1 MNNSFIQINNI
12 SKHFVNVK
20 AVDDVS
26 FEIKEGEF
34 FSLLGP
40 SGCGKT
46 TLLRLLAGFEYPTSG
61 TLLIDGIDITALPP
75 NKRPTNM
82 VFQNYAIFPHL
93 NVEKNIQFGLRK
105 LGLSNDEIEKRVKDV
120 LTLVKLEGYEER
132 FSNQLSGGQRQRVAL
147 ARALVRQPKVLLL
160 DEPLGALDKK
170 LRDEM
175 QLELRAL
182 QKNIG
187 ITFIFVT
194 HDQQEAISMSDRV
207 AVMNNGKIQQL
218 SAPNELYKNPENI
231 FVSDFIGETN
241 FLQAE
246 TKSIDGNFINVSI
259 EKLGEF
265 KISGV
270 QRAKRGEPKVEVT
283 FSLDSNGILAVTAN
297 DKVTG
302 AQANAEI
309 KADRGRLTDS
319 DIERMIADAERYR
332 EEDMALARKI
342 NLRNALE
349 ETVYGLKSSMT
360 EKNDIAGISEL
371 DETLEFL
378 EFNSE
383 SASYEELQKEAD
395 KLFSKFGARVE
406 ARKLDM

>member
-12 SKHFVNVK
+12 SKHFADVK

-26 FEIKEGEF
+26 FEVKEGEF

-61 TLLIDGIDITALPP
+61 NLLIDGIDITELSPD
-75 NKRPTNM
+75 KRPTNM

-105 LGLSNDEIEKRVKDV
+105 LGLSNDEINKRVKDV

-175 QLELRAL
+175 QLELRTL

-187 ITFIFVT
+187 ITFVFVT

-218 SAPNELYKNPENI
+218 SAPNELYKNPENK
-231 FVSDFIGETN
+231 FVSYFIG
-241 FLQAE
+241 
-246 TKSIDGNFINVSI
+246 
-259 EKLGEF
+259 
-265 KISGV
+265 
-270 QRAKRGEPKVEVT
+270 
-283 FSLDSNGILAVTAN
+283 
-297 DKVTG
+297 
-302 AQANAEI
+302 
-309 KADRGRLTDS
+309 
-319 DIERMIADAERYR
+319 
-332 EEDMALARKI
+332 
-342 NLRNALE
+342 
-349 ETVYGLKSSMT
+349 
-360 EKNDIAGISEL
+360 
-371 DETLEFL
+371 
-378 EFNSE
+378 
-383 SASYEELQKEAD
+383 
-395 KLFSKFGARVE
+395 
-406 ARKLDM
+406 

>member
-12 SKHFVNVK
+12 SKHFANVK

-46 TLLRLLAGFEYPTSG
+46 TLLRLLAGFEYPTTG
-61 TLLIDGIDITALPP
+61 NLFIDGVDITELSPD
-75 NKRPTNM
+75 KRPTNM

-105 LGLSNDEIEKRVKDV
+105 LGLSNDEINNRVKDV

-175 QLELRAL
+175 QLELRTL

-187 ITFIFVT
+187 ITFVFVT

-241 FLQAE
+241 FLKAM
-246 TKSIDGNFINVSI
+246 TKSSEENSSDVVCSVRPESMMISKVKSDWDICLEAKIRQTSY
-259 EKLGEF
+259 LGEMTRF
-265 KISGV
+265 Y
-270 QRAKRGEPKVEVT
+270 VEVQ
-283 FSLDSNGILAVTAN
+283 GI
-297 DKVTG
+297 DKVITVSS
-302 AQANAEI
+302 QHFDNQSF
-309 KADRGRLTDS
+309 ADNQCFISISLE
-319 DIERMIADAERYR
+319 DISI
-332 EEDMALARKI
+332 LNK
-342 NLRNALE
+342 
-349 ETVYGLKSSMT
+349 K
-360 EKNDIAGISEL
+360 
-371 DETLEFL
+371 
-378 EFNSE
+378 
-383 SASYEELQKEAD
+383 
-395 KLFSKFGARVE
+395 
-406 ARKLDM
+406 

>member
-12 SKHFVNVK
+12 SKHFADVK

-61 TLLIDGIDITALPP
+61 NLLIDGTDITALPP
-75 NKRPTNM
+75 DKRPTNM

-105 LGLSNDEIEKRVKDV
+105 LGLSNDEIGKRVKEV
-120 LTLVKLEGYEER
+120 LSLVKLEGYEER

-175 QLELRAL
+175 QLELRTL

-187 ITFIFVT
+187 ITFVFVT

-207 AVMNNGKIQQL
+207 AVMNDGKIQQL
-218 SAPNELYKNPENI
+218 SAPNELYKNQVMEN
-231 FVSDFIGETN
+231 S
-241 FLQAE
+241 
-246 TKSIDGNFINVSI
+246 S
-259 EKLGEF
+259 
-265 KISGV
+265 
-270 QRAKRGEPKVEVT
+270 T
-283 FSLDSNGILAVTAN
+283 FRS
-297 DKVTG
+297 
-302 AQANAEI
+302 
-309 KADRGRLTDS
+309 
-319 DIERMIADAERYR
+319 
-332 EEDMALARKI
+332 
-342 NLRNALE
+342 
-349 ETVYGLKSSMT
+349 
-360 EKNDIAGISEL
+360 KN
-371 DETLEFL
+371 
-378 EFNSE
+378 
-383 SASYEELQKEAD
+383 
-395 KLFSKFGARVE
+395 
-406 ARKLDM
+406 

>member
-12 SKHFVNVK
+12 SKHFADVK

-46 TLLRLLAGFEYPTSG
+46 TLLRLLAGFEYPTTG
-61 TLLIDGIDITALPP
+61 NLLIDGVDITELSPD
-75 NKRPTNM
+75 KRPTNM

-105 LGLSNDEIEKRVKDV
+105 LGLSNDEINNRVKDV

-175 QLELRAL
+175 QLELRTL

-187 ITFIFVT
+187 ITFVFVT

-207 AVMNNGKIQQL
+207 AVMSEGKIQQL
-218 SAPNELYKNPENI
+218 SAPNELYKKPQNI

-241 FLQAE
+241 FLKAT
-246 TKSIDGNFINVSI
+246 TKSQDGEYINVSI
-259 EKLGEF
+259 EDLGEF
-265 KISGV
+265 TVKNDLN
-270 QRAKRGEPKVEVT
+270 
-283 FSLDSNGILAVTAN
+283 LDENSSDVVCSVRPETMMI
-297 DKVTG
+297 DKVKSDWDICLE
-302 AQANAEI
+302 AEI
-309 KADRGRLTDS
+309 KQTSYLGEMTKFYVETKEIEKTITVSSQYFDNKSFENNKCFISISLD
-319 DIERMIADAERYR
+319 DIS
-332 EEDMALARKI
+332 L
-342 NLRNALE
+342 
-349 ETVYGLKSSMT
+349 LK
-360 EKNDIAGISEL
+360 K
-371 DETLEFL
+371 
-378 EFNSE
+378 
-383 SASYEELQKEAD
+383 K
-395 KLFSKFGARVE
+395 
-406 ARKLDM
+406 

>member
-12 SKHFVNVK
+12 SKHFADVK

-61 TLLIDGIDITALPP
+61 NLLIDGIDITELSPD
-75 NKRPTNM
+75 KRPTNM

-105 LGLSNDEIEKRVKDV
+105 LGLNNDEINKRVNDV
-120 LTLVKLEGYEER
+120 LALVKLEGYEER

-175 QLELRAL
+175 QLELRTL

-187 ITFIFVT
+187 ITFVFVT

-207 AVMNNGKIQQL
+207 AVMNHGKIQQL

-241 FLQAE
+241 FLKAM
-246 TKSIDGNFINVSI
+246 TKSSEGEFINASI
-259 EKLGEF
+259 EGLGEF
-265 KISGV
+265 KIKNNLNIAENSSDV
-270 QRAKRGEPKVEVT
+270 VCSVRPESMMISKVKSDWDICLEAKIKQTSYLGE
-283 FSLDSNGILAVTAN
+283 
-297 DKVTG
+297 
-302 AQANAEI
+302 
-309 KADRGRLTDS
+309 
-319 DIERMIADAERYR
+319 
-332 EEDMALARKI
+332 
-342 NLRNALE
+342 
-349 ETVYGLKSSMT
+349 MT
-360 EKNDIAGISEL
+360 R
-371 DETLEFL
+371 F
-378 EFNSE
+378 
-383 SASYEELQKEAD
+383 Y
-395 KLFSKFGARVE
+395 VE
-406 ARKLDM
+406 AKGIDKIITVSSQHFDNQSFENNDCFISISLEDISILNKK

>member
-12 SKHFVNVK
+12 SKHFADVK
-20 AVDDVS
+20 AVDNVS

-61 TLLIDGIDITALPP
+61 NLLIDGTDITALPP
-75 NKRPTNM
+75 DKRPTNM

-105 LGLSNDEIEKRVKDV
+105 LGLSGDEIEKRVKDV
-120 LTLVKLEGYEER
+120 LSLVKLEGYEER

-147 ARALVRQPKVLLL
+147 ARALIRQPKVLLL

-175 QLELRAL
+175 QLELRTL

-187 ITFIFVT
+187 ITFVFVT

-241 FLQAE
+241 FLKAE
-246 TKSIDGNFINVSI
+246 TKSNDGEFINVSI
-259 EKLGEF
+259 EELGEF
-265 KISGV
+265 KIKNNLNITSNSSNV
-270 QRAKRGEPKVEVT
+270 VCSIRPESMMISREKSDWDVC
-283 FSLDSNGILAVTAN
+283 LD
-297 DKVTG
+297 
-302 AQANAEI
+302 AEI
-309 KADRGRLTDS
+309 RQTSYLG
-319 DIERMIADAERYR
+319 E
-332 EEDMALARKI
+332 
-342 NLRNALE
+342 
-349 ETVYGLKSSMT
+349 MT
-360 EKNDIAGISEL
+360 R
-371 DETLEFL
+371 F
-378 EFNSE
+378 
-383 SASYEELQKEAD
+383 Y
-395 KLFSKFGARVE
+395 VE
-406 ARKLDM
+406 AKGIEKLITVSSQHFDNQSFEDNKCFVSMSLEDISLLNKK

>member
-12 SKHFVNVK
+12 SKHFADVK

-61 TLLIDGIDITALPP
+61 NLLIDGTDITALPP
-75 NKRPTNM
+75 DKRPTNM

-105 LGLSNDEIEKRVKDV
+105 LGLSNDEIDKRVKEV
-120 LTLVKLEGYEER
+120 LLLVKLEGYEER

-175 QLELRAL
+175 QLELRTL

-187 ITFIFVT
+187 ITFVFVT

-207 AVMNNGKIQQL
+207 AVMNDGKIQQL
-218 SAPNELYKNPENI
+218 SAPNELYKNPKNI

-241 FLQAE
+241 FLKAE
-246 TKSIDGNFINVSI
+246 TQSSDGEFIYVSI
-259 EKLGEF
+259 EKLGKF
-265 KISGV
+265 KIKNNLNIATNS
-270 QRAKRGEPKVEVT
+270 
-283 FSLDSNGILAVTAN
+283 SNVVCSVRPEAMMI
-297 DKVTG
+297 DKV
-302 AQANAEI
+302 
-309 KADRGRLTDS
+309 KS
-319 DIERMIADAERYR
+319 DWDICLDA
-332 EEDMALARKI
+332 KI
-342 NLRNALE
+342 IQTSYLGE
-349 ETVYGLKSSMT
+349 MT
-360 EKNDIAGISEL
+360 R
-371 DETLEFL
+371 F
-378 EFNSE
+378 
-383 SASYEELQKEAD
+383 Y
-395 KLFSKFGARVE
+395 VE
-406 ARKLDM
+406 AKGIDKIITVSSQYFDNQSFENNECFISISLEDISLLNKK

>member
-12 SKHFVNVK
+12 SKHFADVK

-61 TLLIDGIDITALPP
+61 NLLIDGTDITALPP
-75 NKRPTNM
+75 DKRPTNM

-105 LGLSNDEIEKRVKDV
+105 LGLSNDEIDKRVKDV
-120 LTLVKLEGYEER
+120 LSSVKLEGYEER

-175 QLELRAL
+175 QLELRTL

-187 ITFIFVT
+187 ITFVFVT

-207 AVMNNGKIQQL
+207 AVMNDGKIQQL
-218 SAPNELYKNPENI
+218 SVPNELYKNPENI

-241 FLQAE
+241 FLKAE
-246 TKSIDGNFINVSI
+246 TKSSDGEFINVSI
-259 EKLGEF
+259 EGLGEF
-265 KISGV
+265 KIKNNLNIAANSSDV
-270 QRAKRGEPKVEVT
+270 VCSVRPESMMISKVKSDWDICLDAKICQTSYLGE
-283 FSLDSNGILAVTAN
+283 
-297 DKVTG
+297 
-302 AQANAEI
+302 
-309 KADRGRLTDS
+309 
-319 DIERMIADAERYR
+319 
-332 EEDMALARKI
+332 
-342 NLRNALE
+342 
-349 ETVYGLKSSMT
+349 MT
-360 EKNDIAGISEL
+360 R
-371 DETLEFL
+371 F
-378 EFNSE
+378 
-383 SASYEELQKEAD
+383 Y
-395 KLFSKFGARVE
+395 VE
-406 ARKLDM
+406 AKGIDKIITVSSQHFDNQSFENNECFISTSLEDISLLNKK

>member
-12 SKHFVNVK
+12 SKHFADVK
-20 AVDDVS
+20 AVDNVS

-61 TLLIDGIDITALPP
+61 NLLIDGTDITALPP
-75 NKRPTNM
+75 DKRPTNM

-105 LGLSNDEIEKRVKDV
+105 LGLSGDEIEKRVKDV
-120 LTLVKLEGYEER
+120 LSLVKLEGYEER

-175 QLELRAL
+175 QLELRTL

-187 ITFIFVT
+187 ITFVFVT

-241 FLQAE
+241 FLKAE
-246 TKSIDGNFINVSI
+246 TKSNDGEFINVSI
-259 EKLGEF
+259 EELGEF
-265 KISGV
+265 KIKNNLNITSNSSNV
-270 QRAKRGEPKVEVT
+270 VCSIRPESMMISREKSDWDVC
-283 FSLDSNGILAVTAN
+283 LD
-297 DKVTG
+297 
-302 AQANAEI
+302 AEI
-309 KADRGRLTDS
+309 RQTSYLG
-319 DIERMIADAERYR
+319 E
-332 EEDMALARKI
+332 
-342 NLRNALE
+342 
-349 ETVYGLKSSMT
+349 MT
-360 EKNDIAGISEL
+360 R
-371 DETLEFL
+371 F
-378 EFNSE
+378 
-383 SASYEELQKEAD
+383 Y
-395 KLFSKFGARVE
+395 VE
-406 ARKLDM
+406 AKGIEKLITVSSQHFDNQSFEDNKCFVSMSLEDISLLNKK

>member
-12 SKHFVNVK
+12 SKHFADVK

-61 TLLIDGIDITALPP
+61 NLLIDGIDITELSPD
-75 NKRPTNM
+75 KRPTNM

-105 LGLSNDEIEKRVKDV
+105 LGLSNDEINKRVKDV
-120 LTLVKLEGYEER
+120 LTLVKLEGFVER

-175 QLELRAL
+175 QLELRTL

-187 ITFIFVT
+187 ITFVFVT

-241 FLQAE
+241 FLKAM
-246 TKSIDGNFINVSI
+246 TKSIEGEFINASI
-259 EKLGEF
+259 EGLGEF
-265 KISGV
+265 KIKNNLNIAEDSTDV
-270 QRAKRGEPKVEVT
+270 VCSVRPESMMISKVKSDWDICLEAKIRQTSYLGEMTRFYVEVK
-283 FSLDSNGILAVTAN
+283 GI
-297 DKVTG
+297 DKVITVSS
-302 AQANAEI
+302 QHYDNQSF
-309 KADRGRLTDS
+309 ADNECFISISLE
-319 DIERMIADAERYR
+319 DISI
-332 EEDMALARKI
+332 LNK
-342 NLRNALE
+342 
-349 ETVYGLKSSMT
+349 K
-360 EKNDIAGISEL
+360 
-371 DETLEFL
+371 
-378 EFNSE
+378 
-383 SASYEELQKEAD
+383 
-395 KLFSKFGARVE
+395 
-406 ARKLDM
+406 